1 MSGSANN
8 SAYGHPPVGNSPW
21 GPGPTWNQPPWGY
34 WRWHMVPR
42 PLCIAAVVLGFIF
55 WWPIG
60 LVLLLTSLWS
70 GRMGCGRH
78 GGDMSRW
85 QQRMA
90 DKWDSKM
97 ERWGREM
104 RGFHSSGNH
113 VFDDY
118 REETLRRLEEEQR
131 EFREFLQRLR
141 MARDKAEFDQFMT
154 ERRNRPE
161 PPPAQSP
168 NPV

>member
-1 MSGSANN
+1 MTQVVATLDDLGRPAWI
-8 SAYGHPPVGNSPW
+8 AV
-21 GPGPTWNQPPWGY
+21 
-34 WRWHMVPR
+34 MV
-42 PLCIAAVVLGFIF
+42 AGFILF
-55 WWPIG
+55 WPIG
-60 LVLLLTSLWS
+60 LAILAYLLWS

-90 DKWDSKM
+90 DKWDGKM

-104 RGFHSSGNH
+104 RSFHSSGNH

-131 EFREFLQRLR
+131 EFRAFLDRLR
-141 MARDKAEFDQFMT
+141 KAKDKDEFDQFMA
-154 ERRNRPE
+154 ERRSRPATDG
-161 PPPAQSP
+161 PQGATA
-168 NPV
+168 

>member
-1 MSGSANN
+1 MTQVVATLDDLGRPAWI
-8 SAYGHPPVGNSPW
+8 AV
-21 GPGPTWNQPPWGY
+21 
-34 WRWHMVPR
+34 MV
-42 PLCIAAVVLGFIF
+42 AGFILF
-55 WWPIG
+55 WPIG
-60 LVLLLTSLWS
+60 LAILAYLLWS

-131 EFREFLQRLR
+131 EFREFLDRLR
-141 MARDKAEFDQFMT
+141 KAKDKEEFDHFMAD
-154 ERRNRPE
+154 RRTRPTTG
-161 PPPAQSP
+161 PQGSVPA
-168 NPV
+168 V

>member
-1 MSGSANN
+1 MTQVVATLDDLGRPAWI
-8 SAYGHPPVGNSPW
+8 AV
-21 GPGPTWNQPPWGY
+21 
-34 WRWHMVPR
+34 MV
-42 PLCIAAVVLGFIF
+42 AGFILF
-55 WWPIG
+55 WPIG
-60 LVLLLTSLWS
+60 LAILAYLLWS

-90 DKWDSKM
+90 DRWDSKM

-118 REETLRRLEEEQR
+118 REETLRRLADEQR
-131 EFREFLQRLR
+131 GFREFLERLR
-141 MARDKAEFDQFMT
+141 RSKDKQEFDRFMAD
-154 ERRNRPE
+154 RRAAPSTG
-161 PPPAQSP
+161 PQASLPA
-168 NPV
+168 V